1 IVAASD
7 KKCRSNKWRKLSQAG
22 HPDRIAH
29 VGPPDIP
36 PAAPRTGK
44 VLGERGSS
52 ILARPSAAKRS
63 ASSSLAQANRRG
75 LGTLAHLRLVSAS
88 LRLALPLPTSSVL
101 AMGVFL
107 CGETKR
113 KRKDR

>member
-22 HPDRIAH
+22 HPDPIAH

-36 PAAPRTGK
+36 PAAPLTGK
-44 VLGERGSS
+44 VLGERSSS
-52 ILARPSAAKRS
+52 ILTRPSAAKRS
-63 ASSSLAQANRRG
+63 ASSSFVRPNQRG
-75 LGTLAHLRLVSAS
+75 LVTLAHVRLVSPS
-88 LRLALPLPTSSVL
+88 LRLALPVPTSSVL

-113 KRKDR
+113 KRK